1 MIKMVMFD
9 LDGTLLPMDMDVFI
23 KCYFTLLAQKLT
35 PCGYDD
41 AKKLVNSI
49 WAGVSAMVGNDGS
62 CVNETA
68 FWNKFTEIYGEKCLE
83 DKPVF
88 EEFYENEFQQAKSCC
103 GYTEEAKK
111 TVAALKAHGTRV
123 ALATNPLYPAVATES
138 RIRWAGLEPEDFEF
152 YTTYENSCFCKP
164 NPLYYTELAEKLGVK
179 PEECLMVGN
188 DADEDIAAEKA
199 GMKVFL
205 LTDCLLNKQGKDI
218 GKYPN
223 GSFEDLN
230 RFLSDCGLAS
240 MMCSSPPT
248 RPSHTSA

>member
-1 MIKMVMFD
+1 MGKFSPLIF
-9 LDGTLLPMDMDVFI
+9 
-23 KCYFTLLAQKLT
+23 CYFIVRTCPNTSCTRNRARIRHLFRFGIPRKLW
-35 PCGYDD
+35 Y
-41 AKKLVNSI
+41 
-49 WAGVSAMVGNDGS
+49 
-62 CVNETA
+62 
-68 FWNKFTEIYGEKCLE
+68 
-83 DKPVF
+83 KPAF

-230 RFLSDCGLAS
+230 RFLSDCGLI
-240 MMCSSPPT
+240 
-248 RPSHTSA
+248 